1 MKRSLLASRILL
13 LWLASMT
20 VAAAAPSP
28 EETAAAYALRT
39 LVLYNSTLPKS
50 KELAE
55 YYAEKRGIPAK
66 NLIGLKCSAQE
77 TISRTEFNSTIYE
90 PLRTHFT
97 EQKWWLLEQKGPN
110 KISTKVT
117 HRIFAIMQG
126 IPMRINEEPEYGPP
140 DPKTK
145 ERPVIPPP
153 AGKANAASVDSEL
166 TIFGVVDHAITGP
179 LNNAYYDKTTPF
191 LSEALAPFFI
201 VGRIDGPSYE
211 IAKRLIDDA
220 LAIEKIGLYGKVY
233 IDLAQKNDAGYKEGE
248 DWLLASAKTFGA
260 SGFPLIVDTRPQTFL
275 PNYPMTDA
283 AVYLG
288 WYVIPPDGPFLNPNF
303 KFKRG
308 AVACH
313 LHSFS
318 ATTVRATNEGWVG
331 LLLSQGACGVLGNV
345 FEPFLGLTVH
355 FDKLSDRLLRG
366 FCLAE
371 AASMATPGCSWMNV
385 VLGDPLY
392 RPFAAEIDK
401 GTTDPEYRLLRQSM
415 RDEPPTPGG
424 NPKLF
429 SKLEKAAAGA
439 KSGTLYEALSQI
451 AQGSTPDDAARIA
464 KYFSAANDNY
474 KLPADQIRNLL
485 QQAEYLTIN
494 NKKEAAIKLL
504 KGGLSHFAKEPE
516 VKAIETRLGEL
527 QPKQP

>member
-1 MKRSLLASRILL
+1 MS
-13 LWLASMT
+13 
-20 VAAAAPSP
+20 VAASSTP
-28 EETAAAYALRT
+28 EETLAAHALRT
-39 LVLYNSTLPKS
+39 LVLYNADQPKS
-50 KELAE
+50 KQLAE
-55 YYAEKRGIPAK
+55 YYADKRHIPTK
-66 NLIGLKCSAQE
+66 NLIGLKCSDKE
-77 TISRTEFNSTIYE
+77 TISRAEYESTIAE

-97 EQKWWLLEQKGPN
+97 EQNWWTLGMQGGS
-110 KISTKVT
+110 KISTKIT

-140 DPKTK
+140 DEKTK
-145 ERPVIPPP
+145 QPPVIPPA

-166 TIFGVVDHAITGP
+166 SIFGVVDHPTTGP
-179 LNNAYYDKTTPF
+179 LNNAYFDKSAPF
-191 LSEALAPFFI
+191 LTLPLAPFFL
-201 VGRIDGPSYE
+201 VSRIDGPSYE

-220 LAIEKIGLYGKVY
+220 IAVEKTGLLGRVY
-233 IDLAQKNDAGYKEGE
+233 IDLAQKNEAGYKEGE
-248 DWLLASAKTFGA
+248 DWLLSSAKTFGT
-260 SGFPLIVDTRPQTFL
+260 SGFPLIIDSRPERFL
-275 PNYPMTDA
+275 TNYPMTDA

-288 WYVIPPDGPFLNPNF
+288 WYVIPPDGPFLNPKF

-308 AVACH
+308 AIACH

-345 FEPFLGLTVH
+345 YEPFLGLTVH

-392 RPFAAEIDK
+392 RPFAADLDQ
-401 GTTDPEYRLLRQSM
+401 GSSDNEYRLLRQTM
-415 RDEPPTPGG
+415 RDEPPMPGG

-429 SKLEKAAAGA
+429 SKLEKLAASN
-439 KSGTLYEALSQI
+439 KSGILYESLSQL
-451 AQGSTPDDAARIA
+451 AMGTAPTDNVQIA
-464 KYFSAANDNY
+464 KYLLAAGENY
-474 KLPADQIRNLL
+474 SLPADRIRIVLQRVENLL
-485 QQAEYLTIN
+485 SQD
-494 NKKEAAIKLL
+494 KKDAAIRLL
-504 KGGLSHFAKEPE
+504 KAGITDFAKEPE
-516 VKAIETRLGEL
+516 AKALEERLAGL